1 LWSCSRLA
9 EAAAL
14 DLPAVKR
21 RKISEREEAEA
32 VEKAR
37 LHRDELLADLQ
48 AREAAR
54 RQVVT
59 PEAPAAPEA
68 EATPEKPAEPPAE
81 SREKPDAPEE
91 SATS

>member
-1 LWSCSRLA
+1 
-9 EAAAL
+9 
-14 DLPAVKR
+14 LPAVKR

-54 RQVVT
+54 RRVPTPETPATPEVQGPPKEPT
-59 PEAPAAPEA
+59 ESPAESPEEPEAP
-68 EATPEKPAEPPAE
+68 EATA
-81 SREKPDAPEE
+81 S
-91 SATS
+91 S

>member
-1 LWSCSRLA
+1 M
-9 EAAAL
+9 
-14 DLPAVKR
+14 KR
-21 RKISEREEAEA
+21 RKISQREEAEA

-54 RQVVT
+54 RQVPTRLT
-59 PEAPAAPEA
+59 PPTPEA
-68 EATPEKPAEPPAE
+68 EATPKKPTESPAE
-81 SREKPDAPEE
+81 SPEKPEAREE